1 MEGNLYT
8 HEKSKHAFK
17 SSSTKAHS
25 SILRL
30 SLRQY
35 VEPQIDITFTLFPV
49 SFTFLFRNL
58 CKSSSRPCFP
68 VPYFFLSDIICYLSL
83 CTSAIQL
90 MCEPCNVLQSGP
102 RFDFLQPFF
111 PFGTYASRLV
121 APAVQFPMDLCSA
134 SAIQPISFLLVV
146 SQNSFNSI
154 KLQISNPKFPL
165 LLFTLSNA
173 PKQNYTTVLLISQ
186 DTLQSS
192 NAANLVELHASLL
205 VVQDV
210 QSTWPKVRKG
220 NPPGSTNITSILF
233 SNYISTKGS
242 AIANVGKSHWQSSL

>member
-1 MEGNLYT
+1 MNLATSCNLVHVLTSYN
-8 HEKSKHAFK
+8 
-17 SSSTKAHS
+17 
-25 SILRL
+25 L
-30 SLRQY
+30 S
-35 VEPQIDITFTLFPV
+35 
-49 SFTFLFRNL
+49 
-58 CKSSSRPCFP
+58 
-68 VPYFFLSDIICYLSL
+68 FLS
-83 CTSAIQL
+83 
-90 MCEPCNVLQSGP
+90 EPMQV
-102 RFDFLQPFF
+102 
-111 PFGTYASRLV
+111 V
-121 APAVQFPMDLCSA
+121 IAPAFQFPMDLCSA

-165 LLFTLSNA
+165 LLSTLSNTL
-173 PKQNYTTVLLISQ
+173 KQNYTTVLLLSQ

>member
-1 MEGNLYT
+1 MNLATSCNLVHVLTSYN
-8 HEKSKHAFK
+8 
-17 SSSTKAHS
+17 
-25 SILRL
+25 L
-30 SLRQY
+30 S
-35 VEPQIDITFTLFPV
+35 
-49 SFTFLFRNL
+49 
-58 CKSSSRPCFP
+58 
-68 VPYFFLSDIICYLSL
+68 FLS
-83 CTSAIQL
+83 
-90 MCEPCNVLQSGP
+90 EPMQV
-102 RFDFLQPFF
+102 
-111 PFGTYASRLV
+111 V
-121 APAVQFPMDLCSA
+121 IAPAFQFPMDLCSA

-154 KLQISNPKFPL
+154 KLQISKSN
-165 LLFTLSNA
+165 TL
-173 PKQNYTTVLLISQ
+173 KQNYTTVLLLSQ

>member
-1 MEGNLYT
+1 
-8 HEKSKHAFK
+8 
-17 SSSTKAHS
+17 
-25 SILRL
+25 
-30 SLRQY
+30 
-35 VEPQIDITFTLFPV
+35 
-49 SFTFLFRNL
+49 
-58 CKSSSRPCFP
+58 
-68 VPYFFLSDIICYLSL
+68 
-83 CTSAIQL
+83 

-102 RFDFLQPFF
+102 RFDFLQPFS

-165 LLFTLSNA
+165 LLFTLSNTL
-173 PKQNYTTVLLISQ
+173 KQNYTTVLLLSQ

>member
-1 MEGNLYT
+1 MQRLC
-8 HEKSKHAFK
+8 HP
-17 SSSTKAHS
+17 AH
-25 SILRL
+25 
-30 SLRQY
+30 
-35 VEPQIDITFTLFPV
+35 
-49 SFTFLFRNL
+49 
-58 CKSSSRPCFP
+58 
-68 VPYFFLSDIICYLSL
+68 
-83 CTSAIQL
+83 
-90 MCEPCNVLQSGP
+90 
-102 RFDFLQPFF
+102 FF
-111 PFGTYASRLV
+111 PFGCQSKL
-121 APAVQFPMDLCSA
+121 
-134 SAIQPISFLLVV
+134 
-146 SQNSFNSI
+146 FNSI

-233 SNYISTKGS
+233 PSYISTKGS